1 MEHLRSA
8 KKSFC
13 PECAR
18 RGYAEVPSLK
28 DHPLCADCHDVA
40 EVDTAERSEW
50 LSLSDINE

>member
-18 RGYAEVPSLK
+18 RGYAEVPSMK

-40 EVDTAERSEW
+40 EVDAAERSEW